1 MPNTLPEDIIR
12 EAVRDMDLRP
22 SEIPSIDL
30 YIDQIISLVSD
41 KLEGA
46 SPRYRDRVLT
56 KTMINNYSKDGLIKP
71 VKGKKY
77 TKEQILQMLLIYS
90 LKGTFSIGEIKRV
103 MDGVYAT
110 DSFGGAE
117 LARVYGR
124 FVDTKDSLREK
135 SADEVA
141 SLAADLGL
149 DLADETDFLLFL
161 LSLSTLSQ
169 YLKNTAEALLEARYP
184 EPEPEKAP
192 DKSAKKPEKEK
203 KDKKAD
209 KNKPAEPKVEQE
221 EDQ

>member
-1 MPNTLPEDIIR
+1 MPNTLPEDSIR

-110 DSFGGAE
+110 ESFDGEE

-124 FVDTKDSLREK
+124 FVDAKDSLREK
-135 SADEVA
+135 SAGEVA
-141 SLAADLGL
+141 SLAADMGL
-149 DLADETDFLLFL
+149 ELDDETDFLLFL

-184 EPEPEKAP
+184 ESEPEKAP

-221 EDQ
+221 EGQ

>member
-77 TKEQILQMLLIYS
+77 TKEHILQMLFHQS
-90 LKGTFSIGEIKRV
+90 LQ
-103 MDGVYAT
+103 
-110 DSFGGAE
+110 
-117 LARVYGR
+117 
-124 FVDTKDSLREK
+124 
-135 SADEVA
+135 
-141 SLAADLGL
+141 
-149 DLADETDFLLFL
+149 LL
-161 LSLSTLSQ
+161 
-169 YLKNTAEALLEARYP
+169 
-184 EPEPEKAP
+184 
-192 DKSAKKPEKEK
+192 
-203 KDKKAD
+203 
-209 KNKPAEPKVEQE
+209 
-221 EDQ
+221 